1 MTIITFWSCYLLL
14 FLLLILLF
22 PAANVSYNDFCVK
35 EIWSKGAE
43 LHCDEVSGGAG
54 LGVDMGWYLLAC
66 IHWQEEEWTV
76 QWTTGKGAWSSQH
89 QWIWEA
95 GENKKRRKKN
105 AWKWHSAET
114 NLVCLHW
121 IGSSHPCP
129 WSTNSQWWAVVYTW
143 LYLRIFPSLQL
154 CKYDWVLS
162 RGRGQWLLGWVPPSR
177 RAFWTLLI
185 EVLSKMNWP
194 GSVIQLQAQHGLVH
208 STNVL
213 WKHIASSCSMAG
225 PLLVM
230 ELRKLG
236 KGKRVGL
243 EKERGQGEEKWDYQ
257 IFFWFAVIN
266 SPVILAA
273 VFIVRIKFF

>member
-1 MTIITFWSCYLLL
+1 MKSVVELGWELAWVGASLQAFTGMRRNEQLNELLGKV
-14 FLLLILLF
+14 
-22 PAANVSYNDFCVK
+22 P
-35 EIWSKGAE
+35 
-43 LHCDEVSGGAG
+43 EVASISEFER
-54 LGVDMGWYLLAC
+54 L
-66 IHWQEEEWTV
+66 EKTKNRE
-76 QWTTGKGAWSSQH
+76 
-89 QWIWEA
+89 
-95 GENKKRRKKN
+95 KKN

-121 IGSSHPCP
+121 VGSSHPCP

-143 LYLRIFPSLQL
+143 LCLRIFPSLQL

-243 EKERGQGEEKWDYQ
+243 EEERGKGEENWDDQ
-257 IFFWFAVIN
+257 NFFWFAVIN
-266 SPVILAA
+266 SPFILAV